1 MPCGMVDPMQLTRE
15 KDDQALLIR
24 ACGPGVITVNETV
37 VRTHLLLAPDQL
49 QSNWPVTDVASL
61 TPGDLSAAV
70 AMQPEVIILG
80 SGDALEF
87 PAQEVTAS
95 LLEKGIGFEVM
106 DTRAACR
113 TYNVLVMDGR
123 PVVAALLQTSA
134 K

>member
-1 MPCGMVDPMQLTRE
+1 MVTPVQLTRD

-24 ACGPGVITVNETV
+24 ACGAGVITVNDTV
-37 VRTHLLLAPDQL
+37 VRSHLLLAPDQL
-49 QSNWPVTDVASL
+49 ESHWPVTDVSSL
-61 TPGDLSAAV
+61 TAADLEPAI

-80 SGDALEF
+80 SGDQLEF
-87 PAQEVTAS
+87 PAQEVSAS
-95 LLEKGIGFEVM
+95 LLAQRIGFEVM

-123 PVVAALLQTSA
+123 AVVAALIQLSA

>member
-1 MPCGMVDPMQLTRE
+1 MVVSVQLTLE
-15 KDDQALLIR
+15 KDDQSLLIR

-49 QSNWPVTDVASL
+49 QSNWPVRDVASL
-61 TPGDLSAAV
+61 TPDDLAPAL

-87 PAQEVTAS
+87 PAREVSAP

-123 PVVAALLQTSA
+123 PVVAALLQLST

>member
-1 MPCGMVDPMQLTRE
+1 MVMPVQLTRD

-24 ACGPGVITVNETV
+24 ACGPGVITINETV
-37 VRTHLLLAPDQL
+37 VRSHLLLAPDQL
-49 QSNWPVTDVASL
+49 QSNWPVTNISAL
-61 TPGDLSAAV
+61 TADDLAPAV

-80 SGDALEF
+80 TGDQLEF
-87 PAQEVTAS
+87 PAQDVSAA
-95 LLEKGIGFEVM
+95 LLAKRIGFEVM

-123 PVVAALLQTSA
+123 PVVAALLQLSA

>member
-1 MPCGMVDPMQLTRE
+1 MVTPVQLNLD

-37 VRTHLLLAPDQL
+37 VRSHLLLAPDQL
-49 QSNWPVTDVASL
+49 QSNWPVTDIAGL
-61 TPGDLSAAV
+61 TVDDLAPAV

-80 SGDALEF
+80 TGDQLEF
-87 PAQEVTAS
+87 PAQEVSAA
-95 LLEKGIGFEVM
+95 LLAKRIGFEVM

-123 PVVAALLQTSA
+123 PVVAALLQLSA